1 MEVASNLRI
10 FGSMTMALATMPSLS
25 ASNLLGAQS
34 PTRMTIGPIFGR
46 SNFFCGFCSYVTCL
60 QIGFDRRGELVR
72 RVGNERTKA
81 TIELLHNVLAYLK
94 PVNSD
99 NESQNLKNR
108 CSATYN
114 HFDIHEA
121 RLEYEL
127 KDAAWLRADAYS
139 EQQPFTRYVDS
150 FKKKFAEQEF
160 AALKRR
166 LSGQPGSYVCLVA
179 VSNTLPT
186 DSIEVDW
193 QDCEKDRQVLGTLD
207 FSLHRPSPGES
218 FGGHRLPYGYIANVC
233 VEKSA
238 RKQGIAS
245 ALLERAVQIGRDW
258 GLNAIYVHTHATNEP
273 AFKLYVKKGFEA
285 LQSGSS
291 QKLVDGNILL
301 RLIM

>member
-150 FKKKFAEQEF
+150 FKKKFAEQVRYPIHYQQIQ
-160 AALKRR
+160 LRWTGKIVRR
-166 LSGQPGSYVCLVA
+166 IDKCSERLILVFIA
-179 VSNTLPT
+179 HLLVNL
-186 DSIEVDW
+186 
-193 QDCEKDRQVLGTLD
+193 LG
-207 FSLHRPSPGES
+207 G
-218 FGGHRLPYGYIANVC
+218 LPYGYIANVC

>member
-166 LSGQPGSYVCLVA
+166 LSGQPGSYV
-179 VSNTLPT
+179 SNTLPT

>member
-139 EQQPFTRYVDS
+139 EQQPFTRYPIHYQQIQLRWTGKIV
-150 FKKKFAEQEF
+150 
-160 AALKRR
+160 RR
-166 LSGQPGSYVCLVA
+166 IDKCS
-179 VSNTLPT
+179 
-186 DSIEVDW
+186 E
-193 QDCEKDRQVLGTLD
+193 
-207 FSLHRPSPGES
+207 
-218 FGGHRLPYGYIANVC
+218 
-233 VEKSA
+233 
-238 RKQGIAS
+238 
-245 ALLERAVQIGRDW
+245 
-258 GLNAIYVHTHATNEP
+258 
-273 AFKLYVKKGFEA
+273 
-285 LQSGSS
+285 
-291 QKLVDGNILL
+291 
-301 RLIM
+301 RLILVFIAHLLVNLLGGTGYHMATLLMYAWRSRHENRELLQHCWNVQCRLGVIGG